1 MVIESNSFV
10 GLGSGAVQFDYMDTE
25 GLCARSAVVRNNVV
39 TDVSQ
44 LASHGTSPACAP
56 RAAFWTDGPY
66 SMAEERLWRN
76 DAQRFNG
83 VHQPQRKQP
92 APVGGLPLH
101 QDLLY
106 ANRVSPMIPLHIYI
120 FLKKKNM
127 LISICIISRAFDSD
141 FIQRYQNNTINSG
154 PHASFQFYR
163 AHNVL
168 VEGNH
173 VTRCSNHD
181 VVAWGYVVNEGGDA
195 SIVSIR
201 CVCVC

>member
-66 SMAEERLWRN
+66 SMAEERLWEN

-106 ANRVSPMIPLHIYI
+106 ANRVSPVIPLHIYI
-120 FLKKKNM
+120 YLNIFFM
-127 LISICIISRAFDSD
+127 LISICIIFP
-141 FIQRYQNNTINSG
+141 G
-154 PHASFQFYR
+154 PLTLISFKDTKIIR
-163 AHNVL
+163 
-168 VEGNH
+168 
-173 VTRCSNHD
+173 
-181 VVAWGYVVNEGGDA
+181 
-195 SIVSIR
+195 SIR
-201 CVCVC
+201 GRTLAFNSTVRTTCLWKATT